1 MKSATFWK
9 TVVLSCTVGV
19 LAAGCGGGDDDT
31 VAATAIDACA
41 AVAAAAPASG
51 ASAPVSATG
60 AYMCGAGV
68 GVSNLEAS
76 VSFYKNVFGMKELV
90 RIQRADRN
98 EVVLDSADSRGSR
111 LVLMNF
117 TDGSARNYSQ
127 NPGKIVFYVRDA
139 ALIETMRN
147 AFVTA
152 GAAKPR
158 PAVVSL
164 GSTISFGRDL
174 DGNLI
179 EMATSTGVTHSYLS
193 AIGIGVSNLTQARAF
208 YVDTLGMEADA
219 RINLAPGRLPV
230 GFIPVPIQPAIAAS
244 GAEPAYPAIPAY
256 NEYILI
262 SQARR
267 GSAIVIMNYPA
278 PAVVNYT
285 NNPIKLTM
293 RVDDPAAY
301 AQRITAAAVAGA
313 TVTRAPAAAADLG
326 GAVVGYATDANGTVL
341 EILPN

>member
-1 MKSATFWK
+1 MNKASFWK
-9 TVVLSCTVGV
+9 TLVLSLGVGL
-19 LAAGCGGGDDDT
+19 LAAGCGGSDEIDPCPPLAPAT
-31 VAATAIDACA
+31 V
-41 AVAAAAPASG
+41 ASG

-60 AYMCGAGV
+60 GYMCAAGV

-76 VSFYKNVFGMKELV
+76 VTFYKTVFGMRELA
-90 RIQRADRN
+90 RITRADRR

-117 TDGSARNYSQ
+117 TDGSTRNYSQ

-139 ALIETMRN
+139 TLIETMRN

-179 EMATSTGVTHSYLS
+179 EMATSAGVTHSFLS
-193 AIGIGVSNLTQARAF
+193 AIGIGVSNLSQARAF

-219 RINLAPGRLPV
+219 RIRLSPALPV
-230 GFIPVPIQPAIAAS
+230 GYIPVPIQAAIAAS
-244 GAEPAYPAIPAY
+244 GAEPAHPAIPAY

-278 PAVVNYT
+278 PTVANYT

-293 RVDDPAAY
+293 RANNPQAY
-301 AQRITAAAVAGA
+301 AAAIAASGK
-313 TVTRAPAAAADLG
+313 TVTTVPATAADLFLG
-326 GAVVGYATDANGTVL
+326 ETLIGFARDGDGTVL
-341 EILPN
+341 ELLNSPN